1 MAEEENC
8 IGVKRL
14 KKQTRGRF
22 MNPITYIKKNGI
34 KHTLEIFYQYK
45 IDVIIQKIMSLFFR
59 RKKLKDIIVIE
70 SHNDFDSNG
79 GAFYE
84 YLIKN
89 EYNKKYKIVW
99 LLKHPEFRPK
109 TLPKNVT
116 WVPLF
121 KPSFKKN
128 YYCFVAKYF
137 TCDCHMVKKQ
147 RSDQKAIFFG
157 HGAGSL
163 KNVKGSVIIPEYID
177 YILTPSELYAPIHAN
192 QCSLHYPCD
201 RLVYLGFPAHDVL
214 HSYDKSEL
222 LKVTDKQF
230 NKVIIWMP
238 TFRKGGGF
246 KRNDSTKEQALG
258 IPLLQCLDEFNELNK
273 YLKSNNSLLI
283 IKIHPMQDLSE
294 LKIKSLSNILV
305 LTGEDVKKKGID
317 NYRLL
322 PCTDGL
328 ISDYSS
334 VAYEYLQV
342 DKPIAYVLDDMNE
355 YKLGFVVDDIDR
367 LLAGQKIF
375 TIDDMMSFINNVVNG
390 KDEFAEKRHQV
401 RDFIYK
407 YNDANSCERIVN
419 FLNLK

>member
-1 MAEEENC
+1 
-8 IGVKRL
+8 
-14 KKQTRGRF
+14 
-22 MNPITYIKKNGI
+22 MNLLSYIKKNGI
-34 KHTLEIFYQYK
+34 KHAWDIFYQYK
-45 IDVIIQKIMSLFFR
+45 IDIIIQKIMSPFL
-59 RKKLKDIIVIE
+59 RKKELKDIIVIE

-79 GAFYE
+79 GAFYD
-84 YLIKN
+84 YLIKKG
-89 EYNKKYKIVW
+89 YNKKYKIVW
-99 LLKHPEFRPK
+99 LLKHPKFRPK
-109 TLPKNVT
+109 KLPENVT

-128 YYCFVAKYF
+128 YYYFLAKYF
-137 TCDCHMVKKQ
+137 TCDCHMVKKL
-147 RSDQKAIFFG
+147 RYEQKTIFFG
-157 HGAGSL
+157 HGTGGL
-163 KNVKGSVIIPEYID
+163 KNVKGLVNIPDDVDFMLVQSEY
-177 YILTPSELYAPIHAN
+177 YAPIQAE
-192 QCSLHYPCD
+192 QYSLLYPNNKF
-201 RLVYLGFPAHDVL
+201 VYLGFPTHDVL
-214 HSYDKSEL
+214 HNCDKSEL

-246 KRNDSTKEQALG
+246 KRNDSAKEQALG

-294 LKIKSLSNILV
+294 LKIKSLSNIVV
-305 LTGEDVKKKGID
+305 LTGEDVKIKGID

-322 PCTDGL
+322 PCTDAL
-328 ISDYSS
+328 ISDYSG

-367 LLAGQKIF
+367 LLAGKKIF
-375 TIDDMMSFINNVVNG
+375 TFDDMMSFINNIVNG

-407 YNDANSCERIVN
+407 YNDANSCERIVK
-419 FLNLK
+419 FMGLKL

>member
-1 MAEEENC
+1 
-8 IGVKRL
+8 
-14 KKQTRGRF
+14 
-22 MNPITYIKKNGI
+22 
-34 KHTLEIFYQYK
+34 
-45 IDVIIQKIMSLFFR
+45 
-59 RKKLKDIIVIE
+59 
-70 SHNDFDSNG
+70 
-79 GAFYE
+79 
-84 YLIKN
+84 
-89 EYNKKYKIVW
+89 
-99 LLKHPEFRPK
+99 
-109 TLPKNVT
+109 
-116 WVPLF
+116 
-121 KPSFKKN
+121 
-128 YYCFVAKYF
+128 
-137 TCDCHMVKKQ
+137 
-147 RSDQKAIFFG
+147 
-157 HGAGSL
+157 
-163 KNVKGSVIIPEYID
+163 
-177 YILTPSELYAPIHAN
+177 
-192 QCSLHYPCD
+192 
-201 RLVYLGFPAHDVL
+201 
-214 HSYDKSEL
+214 
-222 LKVTDKQF
+222 
-230 NKVIIWMP
+230 MP